1 MTQTAKEFVDS
12 LKFGPSDLI
21 PAVVQDASDKTV
33 LMVAYMNAESLEKTM
48 NTGKATYFSRSRN
61 TLWVKGETS
70 GHLQYVKRI
79 LFDCDRDT
87 ILLQVEQIGPA
98 CHENYRSC
106 FYREARILDDST
118 MEEIIVDT
126 KETES

>member
-1 MTQTAKEFVDS
+1 MAHTTKEFIDS
-12 LKFGPSDLI
+12 LKFGPNELI

-33 LMVAYMNAESLEKTM
+33 LMVAYMNAHSLEQTIT
-48 NTGKATYFSRSRN
+48 TGKATYFSRSRN

-79 LFDCDRDT
+79 SFDCDRDT
-87 ILLQVEQIGPA
+87 ILLEVEQIGPA

-106 FYREARILDDST
+106 FFREAKIVDDST
-118 MEEIIVDT
+118 VEEVVIGT
-126 KETES
+126 KETP